1 MAVRTFP
8 LITLFGALSAI
19 LAGHFGGWTIAAGL
33 LALAAMLAMA
43 DAAKM
48 RSGDSDPGLTTETRL
63 GDVRVARLPRMVLPA
78 LIATGSVA
86 VLLQYKQQLHGFVA
100 RIEEADLRAVARLA
114 LIGLVILP
122 ALPDIAYGPFGV
134 LNPFRV
140 WLMVVLIV
148 GISLAAYAAYRMLG
162 ARAGGWTAGVLGG
175 LISST
180 ATTANYAQSS
190 REDQHRNPAALAI
203 IVTAS
208 AVAFARVLAERHR
221 GFDVLPQTGGAL
233 GLDAGL
239 DGGDGVRLPAT
250 LFPRRGSAGGGRSAV
265 GDSHSSAL
273 RRVVRAGP
281 AGGGLRQDPR
291 QPRVVC
297 RGGSGL
303 TDMDAITLSTVQLIQ
318 SGHLQASV
326 AGD

>member
-1 MAVRTFP
+1 M
-8 LITLFGALSAI
+8 
-19 LAGHFGGWTIAAGL
+19 
-33 LALAAMLAMA
+33 
-43 DAAKM
+43 
-48 RSGDSDPGLTTETRL
+48 
-63 GDVRVARLPRMVLPA
+63 PA

-190 REDQHRNPAALAI
+190 REDQHRNLGGAGDH
-203 IVTAS
+203 
-208 AVAFARVLAERHR
+208 RHR
-221 GFDVLPQTGGAL
+221 VRSRVCPGIGRNCHRGARCIAANRRAP
-233 GLDAGL
+233 GPDAGL

-265 GDSHSSAL
+265 GIRTAL
-273 RRVVRAGP
+273 LFGGLYALNPV
-281 AGGGLRQDPR
+281 GGGLRQDLTLATAGCMSWRLGADRHGRHHLVDGSAHPVR
-291 QPRVVC
+291 PFAGI
-297 RGGSGL
+297 RGL
-303 TDMDAITLSTVQLIQ
+303 D
-318 SGHLQASV
+318 
-326 AGD
+326 